1 MPVVPSSGIGMSF
14 LLLPEFITG
23 TRRFELTTDRAF
35 CTSLIFSSSFSS
47 FTINLNFQLNRLDR
61 QNIYGYISIH
71 GDGHSH
77 EMDQKMMKS
86 ASTEKL
92 CDQRT
97 TNLLNDKP
105 NFGGRTSSTYT
116 IHHHENNGN
125 HNIPASTTAVIV
137 V

>member
-1 MPVVPSSGIGMSF
+1 M
-14 LLLPEFITG
+14 
-23 TRRFELTTDRAF
+23 
-35 CTSLIFSSSFSS
+35 
-47 FTINLNFQLNRLDR
+47 
-61 QNIYGYISIH
+61 
-71 GDGHSH
+71 H

-97 TNLLNDKP
+97 TNLSHDKS
-105 NFGGRTSSTYT
+105 NLGGRTSSTY
-116 IHHHENNGN
+116 IRDNHENNGN